1 MEKYRAGIIGCGSI
15 ANAHARGYLGV
26 DEIELVAIAD
36 PVKVALDEF
45 KERYNIQNCYDD
57 AREMLDRE
65 ELDIVSVAT
74 PHKQHAPMTITAC
87 SSKPQAVLCEKPMAT
102 NLGECDEMM
111 IAAQRNNV
119 KLAIGHQR
127 RFLPAWTRAREL
139 IASGAIGEPR
149 HIVAKGAQGLLND
162 CSHLLDMMRYMLS
175 DPQPQWVMGNIERK
189 TDRYERGI
197 PIEDRSAGI
206 VQFDDG
212 AIGILFQELAQPYRQ
227 GGTFYGSEGILD
239 LDERR
244 VRLLSTNSQP
254 FGWEEYSPEGEN
266 PHIAQ
271 ARELVEWIEEK
282 VEHRGDAKNGR
293 AAVEIIMGIYESAR
307 LHEVVQMP
315 VRTRCSPLEVMIET
329 GALPVER
336 PGAYDIRAFLLRG
349 EEMKY

>member
-15 ANAHARGYLGV
+15 ANAHAGGYLGV

-36 PVKVALDEF
+36 PVKTALNEF
-45 KERYNIQNCYDD
+45 KERYNIPTCYDD
-57 AREMLDRE
+57 AREMLDKE
-65 ELDIVSVAT
+65 ALDIVSVAT
-74 PHKQHAPMTITAC
+74 PHKQHAPMTIAAC
-87 SSKPQAVLCEKPMAT
+87 SRKPKAVLCEKPMAT
-102 NLGECDEMM
+102 NLGECDEMIM
-111 IAAQRNNV
+111 IAQRNNV

-127 RFLPAWTRAREL
+127 RFLPAWVRAREL
-139 IASGAIGEPR
+139 VASGAIGKP
-149 HIVAKGAQGLLND
+149 HYIVAKGAQGLLND
-162 CSHLLDMMRYMLS
+162 CSHLLDMMRYVLS
-175 DPQPQWVMGNIERK
+175 DPQAQWVIGNIERK

-206 VQFDDG
+206 VQFDNG
-212 AIGILFQELAQPYRQ
+212 AIGTLFQELVTPYRQ
-227 GGTFYGSEGILD
+227 GGVFYGSEGTLD
-239 LDERR
+239 LDEQR
-244 VRLLSTNSQP
+244 VRLFSTKSN
-254 FGWEEYSPEGEN
+254 GWEEYCPEGEN

-271 ARELVEWIEEK
+271 ARELVEWIEGK

-315 VRTRCSPLEVMIET
+315 LKTRCSPLELMIST

-336 PGAYDIRAFLLRG
+336 PGAYDVRAFLLRS